1 VQDNDKAGSPWL
13 RHKEAIAPRA
23 KFILLQNGVD
33 LDNRSW
39 VEVTAMEDAA
49 TEALLA
55 NSMRRLDQVSVL
67 TWVSLMLFGVCRS
80 MGTDPTE
87 RKNAREALKALL
99 KPVHEEVDSGVATFI
114 SRTLWKS

>member
-1 VQDNDKAGSPWL
+1 MPEHNNAGSPWL
-13 RHKEAIAPRA
+13 RHKESIAPRV

-39 VEVTAMEDAA
+39 VEVTAMEEAA

-67 TWVSLMLFGVCRS
+67 TWVALMLFHVCQS
-80 MGTDPTE
+80 MGTDPSE
-87 RKNAREALKALL
+87 RVNARHALKVLL
-99 KPVHEEVDSGVATFI
+99 KPVHEDVDAGVATFI
-114 SRTLWKS
+114 SRALWRS